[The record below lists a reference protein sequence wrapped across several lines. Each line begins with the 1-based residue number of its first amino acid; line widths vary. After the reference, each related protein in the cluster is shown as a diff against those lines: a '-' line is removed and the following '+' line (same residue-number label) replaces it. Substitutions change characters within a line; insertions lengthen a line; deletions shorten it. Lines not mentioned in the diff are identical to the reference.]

1 MMTRRALIVA
11 DAAGSEDTFAPV
23 LKRFGFAAM
32 ARANGFDDALNI
44 VRSSPID
51 LVILPMQDLT
61 PVQLTTIERQM
72 RAEGHTS
79 VIGTA
84 PRLDP
89 ELILRAMRSGIQEFV
104 VCPPDPSELAAAVDR
119 VMRRAPAD
127 QQTGRVVAVY
137 SSKGGVGTTS
147 IAVNLADA
155 FARNRPNG
163 RVALVDL
170 VVEGGD
176 VRVFLN
182 LKSNYHLGDLAEKLD
197 RIDAE
202 LLSSLLT
209 PTPGGLWVLP
219 GPDDPE
225 LDDVLDANTIAAMV
239 RQLRSHFAFTVLDCE
254 HHLSERTLA
263 ALDAADRL
271 VLVTQLNVPAL
282 RSTQRTL
289 EICKR
294 LGYASDKVMV
304 VVNRFQLDDVLSIKD
319 AEKVLGAEVFQ
330 SLPNDYQLA
339 TSALTKG
346 ISLAQADPDSKLS
359 LAFDKLAARLGGAS
373 PEPTV
378 VEPLLGRPGLRR
390 LFVRRR
396 RA

>member
-1 MMTRRALIVA
+1 MLSRRALIVA
-11 DAAGSEDTFAPV
+11 DAAGSEDTSAPV
-23 LKRFGFAAM
+23 LKRFGFASI
-32 ARANGFDDALNI
+32 ARANDFDEALTI

-51 LVILPMQDLT
+51 LVILPIQDLT
-61 PVQLTTIERQM
+61 PVQLATIERRV
-72 RAEGHTS
+72 RAERRM
-79 VIGTA
+79 VLIGTA
-84 PRLDP
+84 PKLDP
-89 ELILRAMRSGIQEFV
+89 ELILRAMRAGIQEFV
-104 VCPPDPSELAAAVDR
+104 VCPPDPSELAGALDR
-119 VMRRAPAD
+119 VMRRIPVE
-127 QQTGRVVAVY
+127 QQAGRVVAVY
-137 SSKGGVGTTS
+137 SSKGGIGSTS

-155 FARNRPNG
+155 FTRNHPNG

-182 LKSNYHLGDLAEKLD
+182 LKSAYHLGDLVEKLD
-197 RIDAE
+197 RVDAE

-209 PTPGGLWVLP
+209 PTPSGVWVLP

-225 LDDVLDANTIAAMV
+225 LDDALDANTIAAMA
-239 RQLRSHFAFTVLDCE
+239 RHLRAHFAFTVLDCE

-263 ALDAADRL
+263 ALDAADRV

-304 VVNRFQLDDVLSIKD
+304 VVNRFQLDDVLSLKD

-339 TSALTKG
+339 TAALTKG
-346 ISLAQADPDSKLS
+346 VAVSQADPDSKLS
-359 LAFDKLAARLGGAS
+359 LAFDKLASRLGGSGA
-373 PEPTV
+373 EPAV
-378 VEPLLGRPGLRR
+378 VEAPPNRPGLRR

>member
-1 MMTRRALIVA
+1 MRT
-11 DAAGSEDTFAPV
+11 
-23 LKRFGFAAM
+23 
-32 ARANGFDDALNI
+32 
-44 VRSSPID
+44 
-51 LVILPMQDLT
+51 
-61 PVQLTTIERQM
+61 ER
-72 RAEGHTS
+72 HTV

-84 PRLDP
+84 PKLDP
-89 ELILRAMRSGIQEFV
+89 ELILRAMRAGIQEFV
-104 VCPPDPSELAAAVDR
+104 VCPPDASELASALDR
-119 VMRRAPAD
+119 VMRRVPAE
-127 QQTGRVVAVY
+127 QQAGRVVAVY
-137 SSKGGVGTTS
+137 SSKGGVGNTS

-155 FARNRPNG
+155 FARNHPNG

-182 LKSNYHLGDLAEKLD
+182 LKSAYHLGDLVEKLD
-197 RIDAE
+197 RVDAE

-209 PTPGGLWVLP
+209 PTPGGVWVLP

-225 LDDVLDANTIAAMV
+225 LDDVLDANTIAAMI

-263 ALDAADRL
+263 ALDAADKL

-289 EICKR
+289 EISKR

-304 VVNRFQLDDVLSIKD
+304 IVNRFQQDDVLSIKD
-319 AEKVLGAEVFQ
+319 AEKVLGAEIFQ

-346 ISLAQADPDSKLS
+346 VSLSQADPDSKLS
-359 LAFDKLAARLGGAS
+359 LAFDKLASRLGGAAV
-373 PEPTV
+373 EPTL
-378 VEPLLGRPGLRR
+378 VEVPPTRPGLRR

>member
-1 MMTRRALIVA
+1 MLSRRALIVA
-11 DAAGSEDTFAPV
+11 DAAGPEETFAPV
-23 LKRFGFAAM
+23 LKRFGFASI
-32 ARANGFDDALNI
+32 ARAHDFDEALAI

-51 LVILPMQDLT
+51 LVVLPIQDLT

-72 RAEGHTS
+72 RAERHTV

-104 VCPPDPSELAAAVDR
+104 VCPPDASELAGAVDR
-119 VMRRAPAD
+119 VMRRVPAE
-127 QQTGRVVAVY
+127 QQAGRVVAVY
-137 SSKGGVGTTS
+137 SSKGGVGNTS

-155 FARNRPNG
+155 FARNHPNG

-182 LKSNYHLGDLAEKLD
+182 LKSSYHLGDLVEKLD
-197 RIDAE
+197 RVDAE

-209 PTPGGLWVLP
+209 PTPGGVWVLP

-225 LDDVLDANTIAAMV
+225 LDDVLDANTIAAMI
-239 RQLRSHFAFTVLDCE
+239 RQLRTHFAFTLLDCE

-263 ALDAADRL
+263 ALDAADRI

-282 RSTQRTL
+282 RSAQRTL

-330 SLPNDYQLA
+330 SLPNDYQLS
-339 TSALTKG
+339 TSALTRG
-346 ISLAQADPDSKLS
+346 VSLAQADPDSKLS
-359 LAFDKLAARLGGAS
+359 LAFDKLASRLGGAS
-373 PEPTV
+373 VEPAV
-378 VEPLLGRPGLRR
+378 VEAPIGRPGLRR